1 MCKLLNDKF
10 IPSERHFFDGC
21 FWGYFLPDFRPIL
34 GAFLSALLLS
44 DKLYLKHRLRS
55 WRVLV
60 LIQVI
65 VFLAHG

>member
-21 FWGYFLPDFRPIL
+21 FWVFLPDFRPIF
-34 GAFLSALLLS
+34 GAFLSAVLLS
-44 DKLYLKHRLRS
+44 DKLYSKHRLRS

-65 VFLAHG
+65 VFSAHG

>member
-21 FWGYFLPDFRPIL
+21 FWVFFTRFSTHFWSI
-34 GAFLSALLLS
+34 FSAVLLS
-44 DKLYLKHRLRS
+44 DKLYSKHHLRS

-65 VFLAHG
+65 VFLANG

>member
-21 FWGYFLPDFRPIL
+21 FWIFLLDFRPIF
-34 GAFLSALLLS
+34 GAFLSAVLLS
-44 DKLYLKHRLRS
+44 DKSYSKRRLRS

-65 VFLAHG
+65 VFSAHG

>member
-1 MCKLLNDKF
+1 MCRTLNDKF

-21 FWGYFLPDFRPIL
+21 FLGYFLPDFRPIF
-34 GAFLSALLLS
+34 GAFLSAVLLS
-44 DKLYLKHRLRS
+44 DKSYLKHRLRS

-65 VFLAHG
+65 VFLTHD

>member
-1 MCKLLNDKF
+1 MQAF
-10 IPSERHFFDGC
+10 ERQIYSVREALFLTVVFGC
-21 FWGYFLPDFRPIL
+21 FLPDFRPIF

-44 DKLYLKHRLRS
+44 DKSYSKHHLRS